1 MKKIGHFLKNVKA
14 TCNLIFPNGLVVLG
28 KWGARSQFHIWTNF
42 TNHFSIMF
50 DLNIFLDYKF
60 TNLKKSPDKSI
71 ELQKYMFLSLIVI
84 IKTLKGRFMFSFHID
99 PDLKMLFEKLATQ
112 IGARPALGTKLRFEA
127 AFGDLRVDI
136 NKVQRLTLGQ

>member
-1 MKKIGHFLKNVKA
+1 
-14 TCNLIFPNGLVVLG
+14 
-28 KWGARSQFHIWTNF
+28 
-42 TNHFSIMF
+42 
-50 DLNIFLDYKF
+50 
-60 TNLKKSPDKSI
+60 
-71 ELQKYMFLSLIVI
+71 MFLSLIVI

-136 NKVQRLTLGQ
+136 NKVQRLTLGQLVCPLENGPRLVDSQLAVQTINKGCVHFGLQAIFVCFLNDFGIKFEKKMVSNCYCFPDAKRLI